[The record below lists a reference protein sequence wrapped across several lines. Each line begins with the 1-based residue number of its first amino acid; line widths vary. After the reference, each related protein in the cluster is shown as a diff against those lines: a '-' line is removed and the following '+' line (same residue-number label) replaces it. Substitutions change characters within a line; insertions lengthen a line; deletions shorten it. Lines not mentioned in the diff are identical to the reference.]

1 MVSRYTSLGAI
12 LVMVASP
19 IVFLVTGQP
28 TPYVLYVLVGAS
40 IVLWRHRENVRSLIK
55 GTERKVGE
63 GAVREDARVR

>member
-1 MVSRYTSLGAI
+1 
-12 LVMVASP
+12 
-19 IVFLVTGQP
+19 
-28 TPYVLYVLVGAS
+28 LYVVFGAS